1 MASHEIKCPHCGE
14 SFTIDEAG
22 YADIVQQVR
31 GQEFDREL
39 ESRLKLAEDDK
50 AKAVELARQKANS
63 ELQQAKASKDA
74 EISEL
79 KAQLAAFEDRQKLA
93 VSEAVGDVE
102 KERDEL
108 RHEVER
114 LKSDAESERELAK
127 ANLEAEK
134 AKAAAEKDVRIQ
146 QLQSQLDLSLIHI

>member
-1 MASHEIKCPHCGE
+1 M
-14 SFTIDEAG
+14 
-22 YADIVQQVR
+22 
-31 GQEFDREL
+31 
-39 ESRLKLAEDDK
+39 
-50 AKAVELARQKANS
+50 
-63 ELQQAKASKDA
+63 LQQAKASKDA

-79 KAQLAAFEDRQKLA
+79 KHSWRHSKTVRNA

-134 AKAAAEKDVRIQ
+134 AKAAARRTCG
-146 QLQSQLDLSLIHI
+146 SNSCSPQLDNVQTSKQLEIAEQVGKRSNVSATAAW

>member
-1 MASHEIKCPHCGE
+1 MEYTSMHGRGDMAGHEIKCPHCGE

-50 AKAVELARQKANS
+50 AKAIELAQQKASS

-74 EISEL
+74 EI
-79 KAQLAAFEDRQKLA
+79 
-93 VSEAVGDVE
+93 
-102 KERDEL
+102 
-108 RHEVER
+108 
-114 LKSDAESERELAK
+114 AK
-127 ANLEAEK
+127 
-134 AKAAAEKDVRIQ
+134 
-146 QLQSQLDLSLIHI
+146 LQSQLDSSKQEQDAAIQQVKNDAENEWTN

>member
-1 MASHEIKCPHCGE
+1 MEYTSMHGRGDMAGHEIKCPHCGE

-50 AKAVELARQKANS
+50 AKAVELAQQKASS

-93 VSEAVGDVE
+93 VSKRWAMW
-102 KERDEL
+102 R
-108 RHEVER
+108 RNAT
-114 LKSDAESERELAK
+114 S
-127 ANLEAEK
+127 
-134 AKAAAEKDVRIQ
+134 
-146 QLQSQLDLSLIHI
+146 